1 MQELATVLG
10 QVVTGLFA
18 LLAAFFAWRLKRNGD
33 EKALEATLAVE
44 RHRELTTLYSEVFSN
59 LEQAMKCAL
68 HQEPFELTAEHS
80 RTNAKVRLLGSKE
93 VNLAYDE
100 ASDRLRKW
108 SELHF
113 AASPRRTRI
122 GDRDYMTFQA
132 PDPTAKFKV
141 PAQEA
146 HKALH
151 ESLTVLREHM
161 RADLGRT

>member
-18 LLAAFFAWRLKRNGD
+18 LLAAFFAWRLKGHGD
-33 EKALEATLAVE
+33 ERAREAAIAVE
-44 RHRELTTLYSEVFSN
+44 RHRELTTLYSEVFST

-68 HQEPFELTAEHS
+68 HQEPFELTEEHS
-80 RTNAKVRLLGSKE
+80 RANAKVRLLGSEE

-100 ASDRLRKW
+100 VSERLQKW
-108 SELHF
+108 SELHY

-122 GDRDYMTFQA
+122 GDREYMTFQA

-146 HKALH
+146 HQALH
-151 ESLTVLREHM
+151 ESLTALREHM
-161 RADLGRT
+161 RADLRQP